1 MISPYPRWFRWFFL
15 LWLGCLYL
23 WGLTEMIAGTWKE
36 VTVLC
41 LKQHANSSS
50 VAACSS
56 MSSLLQALY
65 AHFASVGLLAL
76 LMCCSGIVFWISLSR
91 KRGSFITWLTFPL
104 QLLLAFAMTLVVQ
117 QNDLGLILCLALTLQ
132 AIALLQRARSISIVS
147 CGSFLFF
154 LLILE
159 TRPQHWNT
167 DWFFT
172 LPHPF
177 WLLSIGDGFGV
188 LALLLFL
195 VGYFALHIQYIQ
207 AYTQLTGAH
216 QQLAISHAQLQLATV
231 RIEELTKLTER
242 QRLARD
248 LHDTLVQGL
257 ASIVMQTQAAETHL
271 LAHQYAL
278 VGDILQLMKASARET
293 LATARAAIHDLRIIT
308 TSEDLYEAICGEME
322 RMTLATNIQCLPS
335 QLDLLT
341 VLPAS
346 AYEDVLS
353 IIRESFTNIVK
364 HAQAHHVWLR
374 LFRQHNQLMIEI
386 QDDGRGFQPDEYAH
400 DPAHYGLL
408 GLRERARLLG
418 GSCRISSAP
427 GQGTRLSL
435 SIPVGERNEQKG
447 VRT

>member
-1 MISPYPRWFRWFFL
+1 MSPYPRWFRWFFL

-23 WGLTEMIAGTWKE
+23 WGLTEMIAGTWKD

-41 LKQHANSSS
+41 MKQQANSSS

-56 MSSLLQALY
+56 NSSLLQALD
-65 AHFASVGLLAL
+65 AHLASVGLLAL
-76 LMCCSGIVFWISLSR
+76 LMGCSGIVFWLSLSR
-91 KRGSFITWLTFPL
+91 KSRSLIAWLTFPL

-132 AIALLQRARSISIVS
+132 AIALLQRPRSISIVS

-159 TRPQHWNT
+159 TRPQQWNT
-167 DWFFT
+167 DWLFT
-172 LPHPF
+172 TPHPF
-177 WLLSIGDGFGV
+177 WLLSVGDGFGV

-207 AYTQLTGAH
+207 AYTQLTETH
-216 QQLAISHAQLQLATV
+216 QQLATSHTQLQLATA
-231 RIEELTKLTER
+231 RIEELTKMTER

-257 ASIVMQTQAAETHL
+257 ASIVMQTQAAEAYGVT
-271 LAHQYAL
+271 HQYAQ
-278 VGDILQLMKASARET
+278 VSEILQLMKASARET
-293 LATARAAIHDLRIIT
+293 LATARAAIHGLRMIT

-322 RMTLATNIQCLPS
+322 QLTLATNIQCLPS

-346 AYEDVLS
+346 AYEHVLS

-364 HAQAHHVWLR
+364 HAHAHHVWLK
-374 LFRQHNQLMIEI
+374 LFRQQNQLMIEI
-386 QDDGRGFQPDEYAH
+386 QDDGRGFQPGEYAH
-400 DPAHYGLL
+400 DSQPYGLL

-418 GSCRISSAP
+418 GSCLISSTP

-435 SIPVGERNEQKG
+435 SIPARERNEQKE